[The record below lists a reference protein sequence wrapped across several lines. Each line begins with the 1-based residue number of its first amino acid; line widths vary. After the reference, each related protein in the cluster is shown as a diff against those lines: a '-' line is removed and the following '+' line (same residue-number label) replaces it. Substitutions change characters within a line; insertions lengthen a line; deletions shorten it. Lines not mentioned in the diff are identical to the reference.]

1 MVKQKHNF
9 NATKSN
15 CIYRI
20 YKEHINFSCHLRR
33 GNAIDGAS
41 GNVYEMVYFSGY
53 YRIQGNPESTYN
65 SSLRDILNCQAI
77 IFHFFLKQLVPSM
90 SRVSSAWG
98 DDSKESASYGESLS
112 QYNGLVF
119 VASARLQTPQLLVE
133 MSIIDV
139 SKSEFT
145 SRHSLEW
152 KFLFLDH
159 RLAINFY
166 FFR

>member
-77 IFHFFLKQLVPSM
+77 IYHFFLTTSSLHVAGFFCLGRRQQRKCKLWRIFVSVQRIGICCKCSTTDPSTLG
-90 SRVSSAWG
+90 RNV
-98 DDSKESASYGESLS
+98 
-112 QYNGLVF
+112 
-119 VASARLQTPQLLVE
+119 
-133 MSIIDV
+133 
-139 SKSEFT
+139 
-145 SRHSLEW
+145 H
-152 KFLFLDH
+152 H
-159 RLAINFY
+159 
-166 FFR
+166 